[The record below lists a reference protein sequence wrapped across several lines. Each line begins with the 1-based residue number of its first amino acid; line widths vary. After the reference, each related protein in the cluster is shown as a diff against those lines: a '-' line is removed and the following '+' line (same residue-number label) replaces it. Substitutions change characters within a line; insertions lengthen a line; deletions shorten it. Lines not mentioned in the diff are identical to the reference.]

1 MNSFE
6 KGVIESKSTIV
17 GICAILLMSSISWA
31 QVTTEPISD
40 AAKRGREDFIKL
52 GCYQCHGYQGQGGP
66 GGRIA
71 PDPLP
76 FEAFAEVVRRPP
88 NVMPAYSPKVLSDE
102 PLKRMHEYM
111 ESIPQP
117 PDVSSIPALSEE

>member
-1 MNSFE
+1 MQAKNRQIPIAFA
-6 KGVIESKSTIV
+6 VLTLV
-17 GICAILLMSSISWA
+17 AGISIGAAA
-31 QVTTEPISD
+31 QED
-40 AAKRGREDFIKL
+40 EAADRGKKDYVEM

-71 PDPLP
+71 PKPASL
-76 FEAFAEVVRRPP
+76 EVFTRLVRQPV

-102 PLKRMHEYM
+102 QLKRIHEYL

-117 PDVSSIPALSEE
+117 PDVSTLPVFSEE